1 MIAYNST
8 SGTYTPRQSFYQ
20 VAQVFKFVPEGSVR
34 IGASESN
41 SSLTM
46 YAFYHPTTGRVT
58 IVGRNTSA
66 SAIPLSGTLSNLPAV
81 YGFQMYQTDVSG
93 KNFARGNDVV
103 VSNGSFYVVAPVN
116 SYFTLTTR

>member
-1 MIAYNST
+1 MDYCHRTILQDDDTFGPALIAYNST

-34 IGASESN
+34 IGASQSN

-46 YAFYHPTTGRVT
+46 YAYAFYHPTTGRVT

-66 SAIPLSGTLSNLPAV
+66 SAIPLP
-81 YGFQMYQTDVSG
+81 
-93 KNFARGNDVV
+93 
-103 VSNGSFYVVAPVN
+103 
-116 SYFTLTTR
+116 